1 MEVVVESFR
10 YELTQG
16 IRRSARLMPD
26 RPALRCAA
34 RVRTWAE
41 FQRRV
46 SCAAA
51 AFRRLGVRNGDRVA
65 MLALN
70 SDYYVEFMFASMWA
84 GGIAVPI
91 NTRWAEAELR
101 ECLDDAGP
109 RVLLADDV
117 HADVALRLK
126 ESCRSIEAV
135 VIIGD
140 QVPES
145 ALAYENL
152 LQTHEPVE
160 DARRGGDDVACLF
173 YTGGTTGRS
182 KGVMLTHGNLMA
194 NSLVAIANM
203 GFDERTVHLHVSPL
217 FHVAGGARVFSVTQ
231 AGGTHVVVPRFDPRT
246 FLHTLARER
255 VTVTIIVPAMVNQ
268 LLQQM
273 EADPALT
280 DLDLTSLRLLTYG
293 ASPMPEALLR
303 RTLQALP
310 DVQFMQGYGMTECAP
325 LISTLGPE
333 YHRPQD
339 GQASYLTS
347 AGRPVC
353 TAEVAILDEGGSE
366 LPAGEVGEVCVR
378 GPMVMKGYWRLP
390 ELTAETLRGGWMHTG
405 DAGYLDDTGF
415 LFLVD
420 RVKDMIVTGGENVY
434 SAEVEAALHQHP
446 GVLECA
452 VIGVPD
458 DRWGEAVHAV
468 IVPKNGIELSEK
480 TLDAVCRER
489 IAGYK
494 CPKGYTIRIEM
505 LPRSAAGKVVK
516 GELRD
521 PFWREQSRRIH

>member
-1 MEVVVESFR
+1 
-10 YELTQG
+10 
-16 IRRSARLMPD
+16 
-26 RPALRCAA
+26 
-34 RVRTWAE
+34 
-41 FQRRV
+41 
-46 SCAAA
+46 
-51 AFRRLGVRNGDRVA
+51 

-101 ECLDDAGP
+101 DCIDDAAP
-109 RVLLADDV
+109 QVLLADEV

-126 ESCRSIEAV
+126 ESCSSVEAV
-135 VIIGD
+135 IVVGD
-140 QVPES
+140 QVPEA
-145 ALAYENL
+145 ALSYESL
-152 LQTHEPVE
+152 LQAHGPVD
-160 DARRGGDDVACLF
+160 DARRGGDEVACLF

-182 KGVMLTHGNLMA
+182 KGVMLTHANVMA
-194 NSLVAIANM
+194 NSLAAIANM
-203 GFDERTVHLHVSPL
+203 NFDEQTVHLHVSPL

-246 FLHTLARER
+246 FLHTLAQER
-255 VTVTIIVPAMVNQ
+255 ITVTIIVPAMVNQ
-268 LLQQM
+268 LLQQI
-273 EADPALT
+273 EADPALAE
-280 DLDLTSLRLLTYG
+280 LDLTSLRLLTYG

-303 RTLQALP
+303 RTLEALP
-310 DVQFMQGYGMTECAP
+310 GVQFMQGYGMTECAP

-339 GQASYLTS
+339 GQTARLSS
-347 AGRPVC
+347 AGRPVS
-353 TAEVAILDEGGSE
+353 TAEVAILDAAGAE
-366 LPAGEVGEVCVR
+366 LPTGEVGEVCVR
-378 GPMVMKGYWRLP
+378 GPMVMKGYWGLP
-390 ELTAETLRGGWMHTG
+390 ELTQQTLRGGWMHTG
-405 DAGYLDDTGF
+405 DAGYLDNAGF

-468 IVPKNGIELSEK
+468 VVPKPGFELSQRA
-480 TLDAVCRER
+480 LDEVCRDR

-494 CPKGYTIRIEM
+494 CPKGYTLRSEM
-505 LPRSAAGKVVK
+505 LPRSGAGKVAK
-516 GELRD
+516 NELRA